1 MMCIRGIFIQLL
13 KSMRIKDLEH
23 HQKEKVF
30 LDYQGKEIIMLII
43 NLFEY
48 SEEEMNQVLGKDEQL
63 RIEHFPLMNAKI
75 DEDKSVYLPL
85 AIKQMR

>member
-1 MMCIRGIFIQLL
+1 MCIRGIFIQLL

-23 HQKEKVF
+23 NQKEKVF
-30 LDYQGKEIIMLII
+30 LDCQGKEIIMLII

-63 RIEHFPLMNAKI
+63 RIEHFPVMNAKI
-75 DEDKSVYLPL
+75 DEDKSIYLPL